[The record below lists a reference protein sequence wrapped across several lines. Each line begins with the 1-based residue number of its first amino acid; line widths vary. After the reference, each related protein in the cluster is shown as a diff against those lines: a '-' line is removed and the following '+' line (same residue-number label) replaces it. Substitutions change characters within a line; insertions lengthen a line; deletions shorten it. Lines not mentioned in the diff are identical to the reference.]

1 MSYEEYKGP
10 GLCFLMEPCGKTRIF
25 TAEYFTGEAR
35 QMADEISRF
44 IENEINPVMD
54 DIEAKKEG
62 LLVSLL
68 KKAGELGFLCID
80 VPETYGGLAMDKAA
94 SMLSV
99 EAMIPAGSFAVAALT
114 HTGIGTLPIV
124 YFGNEDQKQRYLP
137 KLATGEWL
145 GCYALTEAGS
155 GSDALGAKTRAV
167 LDPSGKYYVLNGEK
181 MFITN
186 SGFADLCTVFAK
198 VDGDK
203 FTAFLVETATPGFS
217 TGAEEHKMG
226 IHGSSTRT
234 VILED
239 CRVPVENVLGEV
251 GKGHKVAFNI
261 LNIGRFKLGA
271 GCIGAAKE
279 VLKASAA
286 YANERH
292 QFKRPIAS
300 FGAIREKIAFM
311 AAKIYATESMTYRVA
326 GLMDAAIE
334 PIDKSAPGAEAKVI
348 AAIEEYAIEQSIMK
362 VYGSEAFDDC
372 VDEGVQVH
380 GGYGYISEY
389 FVERAY
395 RDSRVNRIFEG
406 TNEINRLLIPGTM
419 LKRVMKGSFPLGD
432 ILGRI
437 DGMAGNPS
445 AMPTSTADVMTE
457 EATLVDRAKLAVL
470 HAVNLANGR
479 HMMDLMEHKKGQTQM
494 AMLAAADMIMAVFAA
509 DSCVARTMQLVRE
522 RGAGKSTIP
531 VLLARAVTADAL
543 EQIRTLG
550 EDLIRN
556 VSEDKDLEKNLALF
570 GPFVRLPAWRT
581 HDIKEQLAAHFLERE
596 RFVLD

>member
-35 QMADEISRF
+35 QMADEITRF
-44 IENEINPVMD
+44 IENDVDPVMD

-62 LLVSLL
+62 VLVRLL

-80 VPETYGGLAMDKAA
+80 VPETYGGLGMDKAA

-99 EAMIPAGSFAVAALT
+99 EAIIPAGSFAVAVLT

-137 KLATGEWL
+137 KLASGEWL
-145 GCYALTEAGS
+145 GCYALTESGS

-167 LDPSGKYYVLNGEK
+167 LDPSGKHYVLNGEK

-239 CRVPVENVLGEV
+239 CKVPVENVLGEV

-261 LNIGRFKLGA
+261 LNVGRFKLGA
-271 GCIGAAKE
+271 GCIGACKA

-311 AAKIYATESMTYRVA
+311 ATKTYALESMTYRMA

-334 PIDKSAPGAEAKVI
+334 PIDKSAPGAEARVI

-380 GGYGYISEY
+380 GGYGYIAEY

-432 ILGRI
+432 ILGQI
-437 DGMAGNPS
+437 DGMAGKPA
-445 AMPTSTADVMTE
+445 AMPTSTAEVMTE

-470 HAVNLANGR
+470 LAVNLANGR

-494 AMLAAADMIMAVFAA
+494 AMLAAADMIMAVYAA
-509 DSCVARTMQLVRE
+509 DSSVARTMQLIRE
-522 RGAGKSTIP
+522 RGAAKSTIP

-556 VSEDKDLEKNLALF
+556 VSEDRDLEKNLALF
-570 GPFVRLPAWRT
+570 GQFVRLPAWRT
-581 HDIKEQLAAHFLERE
+581 HDIKEQLAAHFIERE
-596 RFVLD
+596 RFVLE